1 MEESGVGGSQP
12 VPPEQKI
19 TQDGD
24 ELLEGEQIYHLDPA
38 VRIYW
43 SAGAIAAGFLGWIL
57 LMIIGG
63 LTLDKFLGI
72 DKGFFPI
79 LFFTLVVIIMLPYL
93 LWVELNYHNYT
104 YQFRKKRLV
113 IRKGVL
119 NKERVIIP
127 YDRIQN
133 INVAH
138 NVMQRALKIA
148 TVKIETAGTNPWE
161 SEGVIEGVGNYQ
173 QFIKHTMELVEKNKE
188 HESPQHIHTAAC
200 QDEKLH
206 KETEIEY
213 LKQIAAELKELKML
227 LSTRNTPD
235 EPEAKPPGLKEE
247 IDRIM
252 REKESKGK
260 EKKKKR

>member
-1 MEESGVGGSQP
+1 MENRVVDGSEP
-12 VPPEQKI
+12 KPGEKMVAP
-19 TQDGD
+19 DGD

-38 VRIYW
+38 IRIYW
-43 SAGAIAAGFLGWIL
+43 SAGAIAAGFAGWIL

-63 LTLDKFLGI
+63 LTLDKVLGI

-79 LFFTLVVIIMLPYL
+79 LFFTVVVLILLPYL

-133 INVAH
+133 INVTH
-138 NVMQRALKIA
+138 NVMQRALRLA

-173 QFIKHTMELVEKNKE
+173 QFIKHTMELVEKTKE
-188 HESPQHIHTAAC
+188 HEGQARVDDKTS

-206 KETEIEY
+206 KETELEY

-227 LSTRNTPD
+227 LTTRSIPD
-235 EPEAKPPGLKEE
+235 KPVAMPPGLKDE

-252 REKESKGK
+252 KEK

>member
-1 MEESGVGGSQP
+1 MTPSMENRVVDGSEP
-12 VPPEQKI
+12 KPGEKMVTP
-19 TQDGD
+19 DGD

-38 VRIYW
+38 IRIYW
-43 SAGAIAAGFLGWIL
+43 SAGAIAAGFAGWIL

-72 DKGFFPI
+72 DKGFFPL
-79 LFFTLVVIIMLPYL
+79 LFFTLVVLIMLPYF

-133 INVAH
+133 INVTH
-138 NVMQRALKIA
+138 NVMQRALKLA

-173 QFIKHTMELVEKNKE
+173 QFIKHTMELVEKTKE
-188 HESPQHIHTAAC
+188 HEGQAHVDDRKS

-206 KETEIEY
+206 KETELEY
-213 LKQIAAELKELKML
+213 LKQIAAELKELKCF
-227 LSTRNTPD
+227 
-235 EPEAKPPGLKEE
+235 
-247 IDRIM
+247 
-252 REKESKGK
+252 
-260 EKKKKR
+260 

>member
-1 MEESGVGGSQP
+1 MEDSGVGGSEP
-12 VPPEQKI
+12 KPEEKRI
-19 TQDGD
+19 APDGD

-38 VRIYW
+38 IRVYW
-43 SAGAIAAGFLGWIL
+43 SAGAIAAGFAGWIL

-79 LFFTLVVIIMLPYL
+79 LFFTLIVLIMLPYF

-133 INVAH
+133 INVTH
-138 NVMQRALKIA
+138 NVMQRALKLA

-173 QFIKHTMELVEKNKE
+173 QFIKHTMELVEKTKE
-188 HESPQHIHTAAC
+188 HEGQAHVDDKKS

-206 KETEIEY
+206 KESELEY

-227 LSTRNTPD
+227 LTTRSIPD
-235 EPEAKPPGLKEE
+235 GPAAKPPGLKDE

-252 REKESKGK
+252 KER

>member
-1 MEESGVGGSQP
+1 MDGSEP
-12 VPPEQKI
+12 KPGEKMVAP
-19 TQDGD
+19 DGD

-38 VRIYW
+38 IRVYW
-43 SAGAIAAGFLGWIL
+43 SAGAIAAGFAGWIL

-79 LFFTLVVIIMLPYL
+79 LFFTVIALILLPYL
-93 LWVELNYHNYT
+93 LWIELNYHNYT

-133 INVAH
+133 INVSH
-138 NVMQRALKIA
+138 NVMQRALRLA

-173 QFIKHTMELVEKNKE
+173 QFIKHTMELVEKTKE
-188 HESPQHIHTAAC
+188 HEGAAHVHDQKC
-200 QDEKLH
+200 QDEKIH
-206 KETEIEY
+206 KESELEY

-227 LSTRNTPD
+227 LTTRSIPD
-235 EPEAKPPGLKEE
+235 EPAAKPPGLKDE

-252 REKESKGK
+252 KQREKR
-260 EKKKKR
+260 KKR